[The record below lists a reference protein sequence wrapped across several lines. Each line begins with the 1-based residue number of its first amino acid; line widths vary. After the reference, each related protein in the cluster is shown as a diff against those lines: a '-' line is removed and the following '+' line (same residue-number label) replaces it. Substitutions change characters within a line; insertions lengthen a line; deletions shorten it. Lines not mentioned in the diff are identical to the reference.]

1 MEPGVIGET
10 TTIGKHVSKKKKK
23 KKKKVTLEERCK
35 SKKLLGKKR
44 VTYCGEIHVII
55 YHANA
60 TILGGG
66 IIRITVLWSWKHV
79 YHKVY
84 YSFVMQ
90 IK

>member
-10 TTIGKHVSKKKKK
+10 TTIGKHVSKNKKKK
-23 KKKKVTLEERCK
+23 GDIGSVASRKNFREKNA
-35 SKKLLGKKR
+35 
-44 VTYCGEIHVII
+44 TYCGEIHVII